1 MPEQQLT
8 DVHWKNREDLKDLV
22 LIGVIGILAFVLTQA
37 LELNKVL
44 NKMAL
49 EHNEWPILEFITV
62 PTIMSFAL
70 ALYALRRWKEARK
83 SAKEAKAAAEQAKK
97 ASAAKSQFL
106 ANISHEIRT
115 PMNAILGF
123 AQILSAEEL
132 SDEQK
137 EHVDIIQ
144 DSSKKLIKLIDDVL
158 DLSKIEA
165 GKIDLEVSEFS
176 LKEFLAG
183 VAALMKPRAK
193 IKRLDFDIYEDSS
206 LPGRISTDSLR
217 LRQCLI
223 NLTGNAI
230 KFTKSGHVYIKVS
243 SYIVDNESFIR
254 FDVEDT
260 GIGIPEDK
268 QEAIFNSFVQ
278 ADGGHTCEFGGTG
291 LGLSITKYLAELLG
305 GELTLK
311 SKVGT
316 GSVYSLIIP
325 AGVDIKKQ
333 TVLEPENISNQ
344 FSFEQSREEG
354 FDFSGSVLVVE
365 DTRTNQMLVKMILEK
380 MGFTVT
386 VSEDGKEGVEKAL
399 SEPFDLIFMDMQMP
413 NMNGYEATGVL
424 REKDIHTPIIA
435 LTAYAMKGDR
445 EKCISAGCD
454 DYLSKP
460 IDRDELLNAIRKYLP
475 TASEAKNERVNA
487 V

>member
-1 MPEQQLT
+1 MLNFFKSKREIQPDSNTRTDTPEKQLT
-8 DVHWKNREDLKDLV
+8 DVHWKYREDLKDLI

-49 EHNEWPILEFITV
+49 EHDEWPILEFITV
-62 PTIMSFAL
+62 PTIMSFAF

-83 SAKEAKAAAEQAKK
+83 SAKKARAAANEAKK

-106 ANISHEIRT
+106 ANMSHEIRT

-132 SDEQK
+132 TDEQK

-165 GKIDLEVSEFS
+165 GKIDLEISEFS

-193 IKRLDFDIYEDSS
+193 IKRLGFEIYEDSS
-206 LPGRISTDSLR
+206 LPGRICSDSLR

-223 NLTGNAI
+223 NLIGNAI
-230 KFTKSGHVYIKVS
+230 KFTKSGHVYVKVS
-243 SYIVDNESFIR
+243 SYIIDNESFIR

-268 QEAIFNSFVQ
+268 QEVIFNSFVQ
-278 ADGGHTCEFGGTG
+278 ADGGHTREFGGTG
-291 LGLSITKYLAELLG
+291 LGLSITKYLAELL
-305 GELTLK
+305 
-311 SKVGT
+311 
-316 GSVYSLIIP
+316 
-325 AGVDIKKQ
+325 
-333 TVLEPENISNQ
+333 
-344 FSFEQSREEG
+344 R
-354 FDFSGSVLVVE
+354 
-365 DTRTNQMLVKMILEK
+365 
-380 MGFTVT
+380 
-386 VSEDGKEGVEKAL
+386 
-399 SEPFDLIFMDMQMP
+399 
-413 NMNGYEATGVL
+413 
-424 REKDIHTPIIA
+424 
-435 LTAYAMKGDR
+435 
-445 EKCISAGCD
+445 
-454 DYLSKP
+454 
-460 IDRDELLNAIRKYLP
+460 
-475 TASEAKNERVNA
+475 
-487 V
+487 